1 MAENL
6 DIVCEIADA
15 LMEEAGFIQE
25 AHIEKAGQ
33 HVSYK
38 TEPDKIVKAII
49 IGCVY
54 IGQIM
59 EQTSRRELNGEN

>member
-1 MAENL
+1 MAIKL

-25 AHIEKAGQ
+25 VHVEKAGQ

-38 TEPDKIVKAII
+38 TEPDKIVKAVI

-54 IGQIM
+54 IGQILC
-59 EQTSRRELNGEN
+59 QTA